1 MSADTGK
8 ASRNRLVDGLVRR
21 GYVVS
26 PAVEDAMRRVRRD
39 EFVPARLRPDAYVDT
54 PLPIGG
60 GQTISAPHMVAI
72 MVEKL
77 DLSPGQRVL
86 EIGAGSGYH
95 AAVAAELVRP
105 GGHVY
110 TVERVESLARF
121 ADDNLSRAGYSDTVT
136 VIIADGSL
144 GLPEDAPFDR
154 IFVACG
160 APDVPSPLVDQLSD
174 GGKMLVPVG
183 GMMYQDLV
191 KVEKKDGRVVSEN
204 CGGCVF
210 VPLIGEHGY

>member
-8 ASRNRLVDGLVRR
+8 ASRNRLVDALVRR

-183 GMMYQDLV
+183 GRMYQDLV